1 MVPVLSTIDPWA
13 LKRASLVYPMPVA
26 MACGR
31 VLRARTPQ
39 EKVDASL
46 RAAETLTRYLAAVAL
61 SSFAARESG
70 DARGLAPLQGNLAFG
85 HFLTLVQQVAAL
97 NLPHPAEPY
106 LAAGFHPKKGKESKT
121 APTDAALIA
130 LLTLRNDL
138 QHDLNTLGEAKA
150 LTIVRRKDP
159 ERSLMEALV
168 GVDAL
173 LCRPLFIVEEQRVIR
188 KTIRARRLL
197 LMGESA
203 DPAPD
208 EIELNAALD
217 EDRVPYLAID
227 ERVLKLRPALVWDL
241 VEERANYQL
250 HFIDAVKERT
260 GDYKT
265 VDGTRK
271 PATAEALS
279 ELADLCG
286 GMLRAA
292 EAAKLSS
299 GVDLAREWSD
309 RRRLIEDAGQRGEGL
324 VPWERMDEPTLRWFA
339 SRLTGKA
346 DVPARDA
353 VAERLLDG
361 RTSVNAQERRQLI
374 LLFGKASAVREE
386 LRRDVID
393 LRAIGSDPADRW
405 KERLLIES
413 DNLLAAL
420 RQAVDFFARHL
431 GAGGVTIEGLASKTG
446 SADYIAIREALVN
459 QFIHQDYGDA
469 SAPAQV
475 EIRPEMTVL
484 FNPGFSLVEADHLV
498 DGGKS
503 QSRNPLV
510 ARALRLIGFAELA
523 GSGLRALQS
532 AWRHAQRR
540 PPRFSSD
547 RQANNFSVVL
557 DWRPM
562 PEIYDEEWLERHGVK
577 LTPAQATVLRLA
589 QDTSGVSAAEAASAT
604 GLSPEEA
611 EAIVDHLV
619 RQQLVDRREDRVFM
633 KDHLKDTN
641 DGA

>member
-1 MVPVLSTIDPWA
+1 MAAVPSTINPWA
-13 LKRASLVYPMPVA
+13 LKRASLVCPMPVA

-31 VLRARTPQ
+31 VLRARTPE
-39 EKVDASL
+39 EKIDASL
-46 RAAETLTRYLAAVAL
+46 RAAETLTRYLASVAL

-70 DARGLAPLQGNLAFG
+70 DALSLAPLQGNLAFG

-106 LAAGFHPKKGKESKT
+106 LAAGFRPKRGKEPKP

-138 QHDLNTLGEAKA
+138 QHDLNTLSEAKA
-150 LTIVRRKDP
+150 LTLVRKKDP
-159 ERSLMEALV
+159 ERLLNEALA

-173 LCRPLFIVEEQRVIR
+173 LCRPLFIVEEQRVIKR
-188 KTIRARRLL
+188 TIRARRLL

-227 ERVLKLRPALVWDL
+227 ERILKLPPALVWDL

-250 HFIDAVKERT
+250 HFIDAVKART

-271 PATAEALS
+271 PATAEAVI
-279 ELADLCG
+279 ELADLCNG
-286 GMLRAA
+286 KLRVA
-292 EAAKLSS
+292 ETVTLGS

-339 SRLTGKA
+339 SRLTGKP

-361 RTSVNAQERRQLI
+361 RTSINAQERRQLI

-393 LRAIGSDPADRW
+393 LRSVGDPSERW
-405 KERLLIES
+405 EERLLIET
-413 DNLLAAL
+413 DNLIGAL

-431 GAGGVTIEGLASKTG
+431 GAGGVTIEGLTSKTG

-503 QSRNPLV
+503 QSRNPLI

-532 AWRHAQRR
+532 AWRRAQRR
-540 PPRFSSD
+540 PPRFFSD

-562 PEIYDEEWLERHGVK
+562 PEIYDEEWLKRHGVK
-577 LTPAQATVLRLA
+577 LTPAQVTVLRLA
-589 QDTSGVSAAEAASAT
+589 QDPSGISTAEAASAT
-604 GLSPEEA
+604 GLSLEEA
-611 EAIVDHLV
+611 EAIVGHLV
-619 RQQLVDRREDRVFM
+619 RQQLVDQREQRVFM
-633 KDHLKDTN
+633 KDHLKDGK